1 MAEKEPLL
9 KMYDEMQSQL
19 GTDKITYDIGLARN
33 TPYSIDSSKEVD
45 EQILTAEKFRVGR
58 GGQINDVKYSDR
70 IQR

>member
-9 KMYDEMQSQL
+9 KLYDEMQSQL